1 MKSLTS
7 LYLNSLSSMTSVQKM
22 NRVSSLYTDM
32 KKIIEL
38 QIKRESE
45 GISGYELK
53 KKIAE
58 KMYSSDVQALGLLES
73 YFKMG
78 LTHDRK

>member
-7 LYLNSLSSMTSVQKM
+7 LYLDSLSSMTSVQKM

-38 QIKRESE
+38 QIKREYN
-45 GISGYELK
+45 GISDYDLK

-58 KMYSSDVQALGLLES
+58 KMYSSDGAALSLLES
-73 YFKMG
+73 SLKTG
-78 LTHDRK
+78 